1 MMDENILKDSWE
13 PKGTTSQEIKK
24 RIKADKARF
33 WAGDNVSKYLEDG
46 DKQKLIEE
54 LTPKFESVL
63 DSLLIDREN
72 DPNSNDTGRR
82 LAKMYINELMSGRTL
97 FLKCLPKSHL
107 SPLRVRS
114 GTSVRRRYREL

>member
-13 PKGTTSQEIKK
+13 PRGTTSDEIKK

-33 WAGDNVSKYLEDG
+33 WAGDNVSKYLEEG

-82 LAKMYINELMSGRTL
+82 LAKMYINELMAGRYNPNAQRNCIST
-97 FLKCLPKSHL
+97 
-107 SPLRVRS
+107 RDVRS
-114 GTSVRRRYREL
+114 IHRHTDSTFRT

>member
-1 MMDENILKDSWE
+1 MDENILNDSWE
-13 PKGTTSQEIKK
+13 PKGTIS
-24 RIKADKARF
+24 RRDKEKDQSRQGSF
-33 WAGDNVSKYLEDG
+33 LGRDNVSKYLEEG

-82 LAKMYINELMSGRTL
+82 LAKMYINELMAGRYNPMPNATA
-97 FLKCLPKSHL
+97 FPQRCQKHTQ
-107 SPLRVRS
+107 V
-114 GTSVRRRYREL
+114 Y